1 MLEKCAAICNF
12 SILFHVFLRKDTIL
26 VITISIVLA
35 NFDDELIEIIY
46 KFGSV
51 FLELSH
57 CTMNKTGSISGHFQ
71 KRTQIQLFQLGR
83 ITRKLPDLI
92 NLGDFGRRAIYF
104 AFLV

>member
-1 MLEKCAAICNF
+1 MA
-12 SILFHVFLRKDTIL
+12 
-26 VITISIVLA
+26 IVLPFRKQYNA
-35 NFDDELIEIIY
+35 VDIFM
-46 KFGSV
+46 
-51 FLELSH
+51 H